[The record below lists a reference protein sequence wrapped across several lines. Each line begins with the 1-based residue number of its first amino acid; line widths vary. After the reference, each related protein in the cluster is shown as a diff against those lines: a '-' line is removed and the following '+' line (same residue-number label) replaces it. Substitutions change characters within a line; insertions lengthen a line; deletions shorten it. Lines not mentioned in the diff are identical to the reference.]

1 MSESEPVE
9 SPEPSPSKR
18 KRVSW
23 LPVVLEFMAIFLGV
37 TLSLLADDWRSGR
50 EDREQ
55 ETAILSALTFDLDAE
70 YTELENLRDRMLIW
84 DAAGARLHAELAGS
98 GPPAEAVDDYFR
110 PMFYYYTYRP
120 VSTAYVNLREGGRLS
135 LIDDPE
141 LRSAITAYYEIEQDY
156 MIQFYGIVQD
166 TYFLWRRVAFRHV
179 QIVPEDLPGSFFPP
193 DRFDYRTSWEAFRRD
208 PEAPALLQDLSLAG
222 ANFAVRIENAME
234 ENRALRNRFAGEDQE
249 TS

>member
-1 MSESEPVE
+1 MSESEPLDKPAQ
-9 SPEPSPSKR
+9 SPPAREG
-18 KRVSW
+18 VSYR
-23 LPVVLEFMAIFLGV
+23 PVVLEFLAIFLGV
-37 TLSLLADDWRSGR
+37 TLSLMADDWRSSR
-50 EDREQ
+50 EDRDQ
-55 ETAILSALTFDLDAE
+55 EAAILSALAYDLVEE
-70 YTELENLRDRMLIW
+70 YSELERLQDRMQIW

-98 GPPAEAVDDYFR
+98 GPPADSVDAYFR
-110 PMFYYYTYRP
+110 PMFYYITYKP

-179 QIVPEDLPGSFFPP
+179 QIVPAELPGSFFPP
-193 DRFDYRTSWEAFRRD
+193 DRFDYRTSWDAFRQD

-222 ANFAVRIENAME
+222 ANFAVRIEEAMKQ
-234 ENRALRNRFAGEDQE
+234 NRALRIRLAGGDQE
-249 TS
+249 G